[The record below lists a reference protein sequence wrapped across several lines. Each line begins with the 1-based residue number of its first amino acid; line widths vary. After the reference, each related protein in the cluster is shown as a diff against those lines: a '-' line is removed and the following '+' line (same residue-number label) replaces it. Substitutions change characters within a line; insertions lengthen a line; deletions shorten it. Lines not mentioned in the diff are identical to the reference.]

1 VYLSYFAGST
11 TNQRG
16 PWITW
21 LDELFGVRHRLR
33 YGLADAIDDDLVEL
47 ELVEGLG
54 GLSAGT
60 RLTFAVAGEPS
71 ARSYLPV
78 ETAGAEVV
86 AVDRHGRPALLRHAV
101 GAGRTV
107 LCTYPLE
114 HMAARTPRVNPEDT
128 WRLYAALAES
138 AGVTRPVS
146 VADPRIVAGALRHGG
161 STTSV
166 LVNCSTEPIVAEPV
180 LSGGDALPPRVIG
193 PMGVAVISPSE
204 RVADLETVPASHEG
218 GDPLGAP

>member
-1 VYLSYFAGST
+1 
-11 TNQRG
+11 
-16 PWITW
+16 
-21 LDELFGVRHRLR
+21 
-33 YGLADAIDDDLVEL
+33 
-47 ELVEGLG
+47 
-54 GLSAGT
+54 GT

-128 WRLYAALAES
+128 
-138 AGVTRPVS
+138 
-146 VADPRIVAGALRHGG
+146 
-161 STTSV
+161 
-166 LVNCSTEPIVAEPV
+166 
-180 LSGGDALPPRVIG
+180 
-193 PMGVAVISPSE
+193 
-204 RVADLETVPASHEG
+204 
-218 GDPLGAP
+218 